1 MNFVPTFPNAGAV
14 TLVRRVR
21 NGTDRDGNDQ
31 FTTARAEIN
40 GVPVWPLSSS
50 EVLGSQDLSN
60 STLSALLPPGT
71 DVTLIDAVEINGI
84 RYEIDGDPND
94 YSVSPLTGNGAGVE
108 VHLRRE
114 DG

>member
-1 MNFVPTFPNAGAV
+1 MSFAPTFPNAGSV
-14 TLVRRVR
+14 TLIRRAR
-21 NGTDRDGNDQ
+21 NGVDRDGNDK
-31 FTTARAEIN
+31 FVPTRTVLT

-50 EVLGSQDLSN
+50 ETLGSQDLSD
-60 STLSALLPPGT
+60 STMSALLPPGT

-94 YSVSPLTGNGAGVE
+94 YSVSPFTGNGAGVQ
-108 VHLRRE
+108 VHLRKE